1 MKPRTKKY
9 NYFYK
14 ITNNIN
20 NHFYYG
26 VHSTDNLNDGYI
38 GSGKRLHY
46 AYKKYGIENF
56 TKEILKFFD
65 TAKDAYEYESEIVSE
80 TLIKDPNCYN
90 ISHGGFGGAH
100 TLGMVAVKNEYG
112 ENFLIP
118 VDDIRYINGELV
130 GVNKNRVVVKDEN
143 GNRFT
148 VDLTDPR
155 YLSGEVVNIFK
166 GKNLYLDK
174 NGNIVLT
181 NKDDPRYVSGELLSY
196 SKHKITV
203 KDKYNKFYKISV
215 DDPRYLSGELKPIWF
230 GRKHKQETIEKCKK
244 TFKEIGHQQGEK
256 NSQFGTCWITKDCV
270 NKKIK
275 KEDLKIFEKDGWK
288 KGRFIK

>member
-26 VHSTDNLNDGYI
+26 VHSTDNLNDGYM

-56 TKEILKFFD
+56 TKEILKFFN

-90 ISHGGFGGAH
+90 ISHGGFGGEH

-118 VDDIRYINGELV
+118 IDDIRYINGELV

-143 GNRFT
+143 GNIFT
-148 VDLTDPR
+148 T
-155 YLSGEVVNIFK
+155 S
-166 GKNLYLDK
+166 
-174 NGNIVLT
+174 
-181 NKDDPRYVSGELLSY
+181 KDDPRYISGELRHNMVGKAVLKDKQGNIIITMKNDPRLKTGELVGL
-196 SKHKITV
+196 SKHKVVV
-203 KDKYNKFYKISV
+203 KDNKENYYKIDI
-215 DDPRYLSGELKPIWF
+215 DDPRLKTGELRYLFTGK
-230 GRKHKQETIEKCKK
+230 KHKEETKEKQKD
-244 TFKEIGHQQGEK
+244 TFKKINHQKGSK

-275 KEDLKIFEKDGWK
+275 KEDLKIFKKDGWK